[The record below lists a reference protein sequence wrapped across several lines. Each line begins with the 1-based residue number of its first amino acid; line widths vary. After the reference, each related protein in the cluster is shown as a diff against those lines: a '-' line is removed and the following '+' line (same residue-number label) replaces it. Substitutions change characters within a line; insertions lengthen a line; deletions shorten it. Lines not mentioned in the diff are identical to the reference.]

1 MELLL
6 GAAVVAAAVVAI
18 ELILNERTPA
28 SLVRSYARNA
38 VRLAGLLVILFVVA
52 LGITAAV
59 EVAKGPYVTV
69 YSNEKGVPSEAA
81 FQAMID
87 HCTAATGVQAVVH
100 YPDFMRYQESIES
113 LLRDSPVG
121 DLFSWFPDDR
131 MQALVDEG
139 LVADVSDVWATVGDR
154 YSAAFRAASTA
165 ADGRQYLVPTDVY
178 PWVVVYRR
186 SVFAEMGYTVPAT
199 YDELLALARR
209 MAADGLVPF
218 AFGDKHGFEAMGWF
232 DILDMRLN
240 GYQFHADLLAGRE
253 RWTDP
258 RVEAVF
264 ARWKELLPFFQPGYL
279 DRTGWEAS
287 EAMLEK
293 RAGMIFYATYA
304 GEPARNQGVW
314 DDLDIFPF
322 PPFGNE
328 WDAERA
334 IDAPIDGIML
344 RRSAGNPALAR
355 TLLECLSTPAAQL
368 DWVRGDPVFLPAASG
383 ADLSVLSPYQRRIA
397 EVIGQANRVA
407 RFFDNDTTPDFSGP
421 EGMQRF
427 FREFLADP
435 GQDLATLT
443 ARIQAFRDA
452 LP

>member
-6 GAAVVAAAVVAI
+6 GVAVVAAGVVAI
-18 ELILNERTPA
+18 ELILNQRSPR
-28 SLVRSYARNA
+28 SLARGYARGA
-38 VRLAGLLVILFVVA
+38 VRLAGVATILLVVA
-52 LGITAAV
+52 LGIAAAI
-59 EVAKGPYVTV
+59 EAAKGPSVSV
-69 YSNEKGVPSEAA
+69 GSNQAGPPSEAA

-87 HCTAATGVQAVVH
+87 HCSAATGIRTDVSYSYSNPFQ
-100 YPDFMRYQESIES
+100 DSIETYLGGS
-113 LLRDSPVG
+113 
-121 DLFSWFPDDR
+121 PDDVFTWFAGER
-131 MQALVDEG
+131 MQALVADG
-139 LVADVSDVWATVGDR
+139 LVADVSDVWATVGGR
-154 YSAAFRAASTA
+154 YSTSLRVASTGP
-165 ADGRQYLVPTDVY
+165 DGRQYLVPTDVY
-178 PWVVVYRR
+178 PWVIVYRR
-186 SVFAEMGYTVPAT
+186 SVFAEKGYSIPAT

-218 AFGDKHGFEAMGWF
+218 AFGDMNGWEAMGWF

-264 ARWKELLPFFQPGYL
+264 ARWAELLPFVQPGFL

-287 EAMLEK
+287 EAMLQK

-304 GEPARNQGVW
+304 GEPARNQGVR
-314 DDLDIFPF
+314 DDLDVFPF
-322 PPFGNE
+322 PLFGNV

-334 IDAPIDGIML
+334 IDAPIDGVML
-344 RRSAGNPALAR
+344 RRAPANPALAR

-368 DWVRGDPVFLPAASG
+368 DWVRGDPVFLPAVSD
-383 ADLSVLSPYQRRIA
+383 ADMSVLSPYQRRIA
-397 EVIGQANRVA
+397 EVMGQANRVA
-407 RFFDNDTTPDFSGP
+407 RFFDNDTRPDFSGP

-427 FREFLADP
+427 FREFLSDP
-435 GQDLATLT
+435 DQDVAALL
-443 ARIQAFRDA
+443 ARIQAFYDA